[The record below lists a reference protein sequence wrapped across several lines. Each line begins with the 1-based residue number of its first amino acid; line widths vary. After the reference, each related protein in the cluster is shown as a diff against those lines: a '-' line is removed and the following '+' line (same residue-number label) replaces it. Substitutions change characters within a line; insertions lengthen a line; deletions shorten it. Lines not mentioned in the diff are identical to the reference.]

1 MTHVTA
7 PPRGA
12 GALLFAGN
20 VIFHLFE
27 KALDPTA
34 QPARLDPPAG
44 LVPFYWHFARQAKG
58 LFAALF
64 AMGLLVAMLDS
75 MIPVFMGRVVSLVTS
90 SDPTRLWNEWWRT
103 LLGMAAVLL
112 IVRPLGPTGQD
123 LLAHPAIPAH

>member
-12 GALLFAGN
+12 GALLFAVN
-20 VIFHLFE
+20 VMFRLFE

-34 QPARLDPPAG
+34 QPARLEPPAG

-64 AMGLLVAMLDS
+64 AIGLLVAALDS

-112 IVRPLGPTGQD
+112 IVRPRRRRARTSSP
-123 LLAHPAIPAH
+123 IR